1 MNNALFSSDGLQ
13 VNARCNNA
21 SLQACYEF
29 IKLIMTDQ
37 NPVFTFELLNDA
49 VQVAISPQLEYGLL
63 DEITV
68 QQHFS
73 NLSLVVQTK
82 SVSGGLYSGV
92 CYAINIT
99 EDPLT
104 ADYYRFD
111 IEPTPYFLYPGW
123 NTISYNCSQCQL
135 RFVSYCHFT
144 LGVESYF
151 DLVLSQSERDITT
164 VHDNIQYS
172 FYIAYSSAGVLALFI
187 LSLTVYYMKR
197 CARSTV
203 PRRNR
208 RVKRPVR
215 IDLSLPEDPLQSIL
229 PYDSPVLSVAKQ
241 NIIIPSTIPSA
252 KQSPLVQSPLAQ
264 RSFTQKSNIQ
274 SQNNYFV
281 QEIQRSPLQKSVQPS
296 PLQRSAQIN
305 TKPSYHL
312 NIQESKSS
320 VRSFLV
326 QKSADRKTI
335 SVRMSFKSHKS
346 THSSELIESYKSV
359 HMEPNLGVETNKLLE
374 IDQEIEASSTEEI
387 SVIDLSEQ
395 PENMHKKVPK
405 RRAHNDAQLGTKQV
419 ASNVIKVN
427 IARMKNALQNQYKP
441 KPVK

>member
-29 IKLIMTDQ
+29 IKLLMTDQ

-104 ADYYRFD
+104 ADYYKFD
-111 IEPTPYFLYPGW
+111 IQPTQYFLYPGW

-172 FYIAYSSAGVLALFI
+172 FYIAYGSAGILALFI
-187 LSLTVYYMKR
+187 LSLTIYYLKR

-215 IDLSLPEDPLQSIL
+215 IDLSLPEDLQSIRIL
-229 PYDSPVLSVAKQ
+229 PYDSPVLVAK
-241 NIIIPSTIPSA
+241 NIIPSA
-252 KQSPLVQSPLAQ
+252 KQSVVQSPLAQ

-274 SQNNYFV
+274 SNYFV
-281 QEIQRSPLQKSVQPS
+281 QESVQRSPLHNSVHPS
-296 PLQRSAQIN
+296 PLQRSVQIN

-320 VRSFLV
+320 VRSFLI

-346 THSSELIESYKSV
+346 THSSELIESFKSV
-359 HMEPNLGVETNKLLE
+359 HVEPNLGVETNKILE

-405 RRAHNDAQLGTKQV
+405 RKRVENDAQLGTKQV